1 MINSKVE
8 AIINRQINAELYS
21 AYLYLS
27 MSSYFES
34 LNLSGFANW
43 MRVQFEEEQFH
54 AFKFVDYLNERG
66 GRVLLEAIEK
76 PQIEWEN
83 VIEVFEQTL
92 EHEKHVTSLLNEI
105 AELAEV
111 EKDRATRNL
120 MVWFIDE
127 QVEEEGS
134 AEKILNELKWIN
146 GEGHGMLMLDREM
159 ATRVFTPPTGA

>member
-1 MINSKVE
+1 MINSKLE
-8 AIINRQINAELYS
+8 AIINKQINAELYS

-34 LNLSGFANW
+34 INLPGFANW
-43 MRVQFEEEQFH
+43 MKVQFEEEQFH
-54 AFKFVDYLNERG
+54 AMRFFNYLAERG
-66 GRVLLEAIEK
+66 GRVVLEAIEK
-76 PQIEWEN
+76 PQTDWKN
-83 VIEVFEQTL
+83 PIEVFEHTY
-92 EHEKHVTSLLNEI
+92 EHEQHVTSLLNDI
-105 AELAEV
+105 AELAEA
-111 EKDRATRNL
+111 EKDRATQNL

-159 ATRVFTPPTGA
+159 ATRVFVAPTI

>member
-1 MINSKVE
+1 
-8 AIINRQINAELYS
+8 
-21 AYLYLS
+21 